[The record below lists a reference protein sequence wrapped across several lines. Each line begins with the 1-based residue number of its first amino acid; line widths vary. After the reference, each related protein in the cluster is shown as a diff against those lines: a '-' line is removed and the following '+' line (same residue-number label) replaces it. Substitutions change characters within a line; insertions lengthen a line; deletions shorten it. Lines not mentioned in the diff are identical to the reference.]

1 MFNETNRILNKIIE
15 ANILDDKDIAT
26 IERGLKFQEMEDIML
41 NESLNLGSTDVF
53 QFKHQIY
60 KNNKVNKSIL
70 KGCMNCAKCLK
81 QFGRGQNLIKAKY
94 TCTKDNKETYAL
106 NTCEFFEQIREE

>member
-1 MFNETNRILNKIIE
+1 MFDESNRILNKIIE

-41 NESLNLGSTDVF
+41 NESLNLGGTDVF

-60 KNNKVNKSIL
+60 KNNKVNKSIS
-70 KGCMNCAKCLK
+70 KCCMNCSKCLK

-94 TCTKDNKETYAL
+94 TCTKDNKETYTF

>member
-1 MFNETNRILNKIIE
+1 MFDESNRILNKIIE

-41 NESLNLGSTDVF
+41 NESLNLGNTDVF

-60 KNNKVNKSIL
+60 RNNKINKTVS
-70 KGCMNCAKCLK
+70 KCCMNCTKCIK
-81 QFGRGQNLIKAKY
+81 QFGRGQNLVKAKY
-94 TCTKDNKETYAL
+94 TCTRDNKETFAL

>member
-1 MFNETNRILNKIIE
+1 MFEETNRILNKIIE

-41 NESLNLGSTDVF
+41 NESLNLGNTDVF

-60 KNNKVNKSIL
+60 RNNKINKAEA
-70 KGCMNCAKCLK
+70 KCCMNCVKCLK
-81 QFGRGQNLIKAKY
+81 QFGRGQNLVKTKY
-94 TCTKDNKETYAL
+94 TCTRDNKETFAL
-106 NTCEFFEQIREE
+106 NTCEFFEQIGEE

>member
-1 MFNETNRILNKIIE
+1 MFTETNRILNKIIE

-41 NESLNLGSTDVF
+41 NESLNLGNTDVF

-60 KNNKVNKSIL
+60 KNDKSNKAEAKC
-70 KGCMNCAKCLK
+70 CMNCVKCLK
-81 QFGRGQNLIKAKY
+81 QFGRGQNLVKAKY
-94 TCTKDNKETYAL
+94 TCTRDNKETFAL
-106 NTCEFFEQIREE
+106 NTCEYFERIGEE

>member
-1 MFNETNRILNKIIE
+1 MFDESNRILNKIIE

-41 NESLNLGSTDVF
+41 NESLNLGNTDVF

-60 KNNKVNKSIL
+60 KNNKINKTVS
-70 KGCMNCAKCLK
+70 KCCMNCVKCLK
-81 QFGRGQNLIKAKY
+81 
-94 TCTKDNKETYAL
+94 
-106 NTCEFFEQIREE
+106 